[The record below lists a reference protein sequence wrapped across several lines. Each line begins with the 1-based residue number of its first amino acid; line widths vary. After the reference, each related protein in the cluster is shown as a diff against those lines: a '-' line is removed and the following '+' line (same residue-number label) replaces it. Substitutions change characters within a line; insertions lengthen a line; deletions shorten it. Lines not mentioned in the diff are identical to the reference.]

1 MAGNAMKYQYSA
13 EDLINKLYQKGIM
26 GDDNGTFLQSLI
38 DNSLV
43 YNENVPFYMECFSI
57 DGNETKAD
65 LSDSKKL
72 PTWSVNSYQ
81 RRRIPMADAMA
92 PLSETMQLENEGYT
106 TKTGSMYQWGSG
118 LYQTSMGKL
127 ELEARLRSLN
137 IKDQTILGGYVK
149 SVADAIK
156 AHNSRL
162 SNMAAQTISKGGAYS
177 NAGQGMT
184 GVSAIQTA
192 YIPSANFIKAGAK
205 TWADMTANA
214 ECNIPEQM
222 KKIET
227 DFKESKGL
235 DESFPMQWDI
245 PYNMAIKV
253 LMKNPYFI
261 AEINRYIRMFAPDKV
276 IIITEGGTNTDT
288 NVITMRQLE
297 EYSRSEI
304 SKIAPIHIVKEAQA
318 YQTLTTYTT
327 TAGWALGVAVLR
339 PLGLAGI
346 VCHAEPKD
354 IAMFNSGEVNK
365 TIDLNV
371 AIAQGFLYVVNKAV
385 PNGMFKA
392 YSNDVIGSYAT
403 VLNEIDYHVVVDT
416 TTAD

>member
-26 GDDNGTFLQSLI
+26 GDNNGTFLQNLI

-43 YNENVPFYMECFSI
+43 FNENLPFYMECFSI
-57 DGNETKAD
+57 DGNEAKAD

-137 IKDQTILGGYVK
+137 IQDQTILGGYVK

-156 AHNSRL
+156 SHNSRL
-162 SNMAAQTISKGGAYS
+162 SNMAAQVISKGGAYS
-177 NAGQGMT
+177 NAGHGMV
-184 GVSAIQTA
+184 GVQAIQTA
-192 YIPSANFIKAGAK
+192 YVPSANFITAGAK
-205 TWADMTANA
+205 IWSDMTLNA

-222 KKIET
+222 KKIQN

-235 DESFPMQWDI
+235 DESFGMQWDI
-245 PYNMAIKV
+245 PYTMAINV
-253 LMKNPYFI
+253 LLKNPYFI
-261 AEINRYIRMFAPDKV
+261 SEINRYIKMFSPDKV
-276 IIITEGGTNTDT
+276 IIITEGKSNLDT
-288 NVITMRQLE
+288 TSLSLRQLE
-297 EYSRSEI
+297 EYSRSEV
-304 SKIAPIHIVKEAQA
+304 SKIAPIHIVKEAQS
-318 YQTLTTYTT
+318 YQTLTTYSTT
-327 TAGWALGVAVLR
+327 NGWDADKAVLR

-354 IAMFNSGEVNK
+354 IAMFRSGEVNS
-365 TIDLNV
+365 TIELNI
-371 AIAQGFLYVVNKAV
+371 AMAQGFLYVVNKAV

-403 VLNEIDYHVVVDT
+403 VLNEIDYHVVVNT
-416 TTAD
+416 ATAD